1 MVFKDSILR
10 LLYMSRYT
18 VLCAV
23 IPIWTKKLENLI
35 LDEFKIKANLST
47 FPCERNY

>member
-23 IPIWTKKLENLI
+23 ILISTNLI